1 MKYFNLQPTMVT
13 TDKDFDIACD
23 FFFFNMGFLLLLLN
37 HVLRGLSHSWL
48 LSLTDISQLPMEQY
62 LFLDM
67 VPKRDD
73 CAFSSASKIPSIISS
88 MDFSLLQNQKSY
100 ITLKLSFLLLKIPE
114 ARHMKINYPS
124 EVREARW
131 RGRSFKNVEKTSTN
145 ELS

>member
-13 TDKDFDIACD
+13 TYRDFDIACD
-23 FFFFNMGFLLLLLN
+23 FFFFNMAFTLLLLS
-37 HVLRGLSHSWL
+37 HVLRRLSHSWL
-48 LSLTDISQLPMEQY
+48 LSLTNISELPMKQY

-67 VPKRDD
+67 MPMRDD

-114 ARHMKINYPS
+114 ARHMKIDYPS

-131 RGRSFKNVEKTSTN
+131 RERSFKNVEKTSTN